1 MKYLL
6 FPILLLFVSCGYRN
20 DPKPGFDVDAMVHRS
35 SLDTGKGI
43 VIQVFPMD
51 IPDKGVGIK

>member
-1 MKYLL
+1 MKYL
-6 FPILLLFVSCGYRN
+6 PILLLLTSCFQTR
-20 DPKPGFDVDAMVHRS
+20 DPRPGFDVDAMVHRS

-51 IPDKGVGIK
+51 KNEILGN